1 MSKKTKL
8 KIGWQKYEDLVEKQL
23 NSPLLKTITNV
34 LMKDYVEQHE
44 DIDEGEYEDMPEESG
59 PIILPFSAK
68 LLEDAA
74 VSSIFECWVGHTNFN
89 ITNEIK
95 NKLDSTEGVE
105 LLKICSRY
113 RFFIGIGQMFNFQDV
128 RKNIEDN
135 ILKEE

>member
-23 NSPLLKTITNV
+23 NSPLLQTITNS
-34 LMKDYVEQHE
+34 LMREYVEE
-44 DIDEGEYEDMPEESG
+44 DETDDVAYEDVKEESG
-59 PIILPFSAK
+59 PLIIPFSAK
-68 LLEDAA
+68 LLDDAA
-74 VSSIFECWVGHTNFN
+74 VSSIFDCWVGHTNFN
-89 ITNEIK
+89 ITNEVK

-113 RFFIGIGQMFNFQDV
+113 RFFIGIGQMFNFQEV
-128 RKNIEDN
+128 RKNIEET